1 MKKSIFYIGITWIA
15 MLCSCSEEIDNGTA
29 KNPVQEGEEI
39 LFGSSLSDEAE
50 SRTVYGSR
58 DENGVAVHWVDGDEV
73 AIFCKETS
81 QPANH
86 LVNYKIKPSA
96 GDPSKAS
103 EVMKVDP
110 NAAGLQWG
118 SEDLHHFYAFY
129 PASAVHG
136 AESDDQQG
144 TISASIPVNQQP
156 AGWHTGPIVSQ
167 DPNVNKHTTTFALPN
182 MDYAYMYA

>member
-50 SRTVYGSR
+50 SRTIYGNR
-58 DENGVAVHWVDGDEV
+58 DKEGVPVNWVDGDEI

-81 QPANH
+81 APANH
-86 LVNYKIKPSA
+86 LVNYKITANPDKPSQ
-96 GDPSKAS
+96 AS

-118 SEDLHHFYAFY
+118 EEKIH
-129 PASAVHG
+129 
-136 AESDDQQG
+136 
-144 TISASIPVNQQP
+144 N
-156 AGWHTGPIVSQ
+156 
-167 DPNVNKHTTTFALPN
+167 
-182 MDYAYMYA
+182 